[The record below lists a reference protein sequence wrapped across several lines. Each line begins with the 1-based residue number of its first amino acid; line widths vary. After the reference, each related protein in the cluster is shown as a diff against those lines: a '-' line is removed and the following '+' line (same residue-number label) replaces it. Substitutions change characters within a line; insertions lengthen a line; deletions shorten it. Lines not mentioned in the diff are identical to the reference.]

1 MAAAGAETRDG
12 SHFLILG
19 TYLEDGPDLGWRG
32 EALSDKIMDTV
43 GSRLSHSNRSD
54 TESPVKGESIY
65 LSRELC

>member
-1 MAAAGAETRDG
+1 MGAIGRETRDG

-43 GSRLSHSNRSD
+43 GSRLSHSDRP
-54 TESPVKGESIY
+54 TT
-65 LSRELC
+65 LSHQLRVSLCT